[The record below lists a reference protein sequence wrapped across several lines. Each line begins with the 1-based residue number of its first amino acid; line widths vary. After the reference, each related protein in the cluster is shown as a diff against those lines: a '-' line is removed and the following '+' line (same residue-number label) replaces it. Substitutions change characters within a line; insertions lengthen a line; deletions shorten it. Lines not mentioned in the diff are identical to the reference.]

1 MLPDLL
7 YIVMGLTMTHAD
19 ADEYDRASQICHEL
33 DEPTRYHKTDIT
45 QPVGGMVEFDL
56 DEIRMGV

>member
-1 MLPDLL
+1 
-7 YIVMGLTMTHAD
+7 MGLTMTHAD